1 MTQTVAVVGA
11 GITGLTAAC
20 DLLASGCGVTLFE
33 SAPYAGGLA
42 FDIPCGAGRVEA
54 FYRHIFTSDT
64 HIRDLAAELGLAD
77 AIRWFAP
84 DNAVAL
90 PGASGNA
97 TNLYPF
103 TTPGDL
109 LRFSPLSLPG
119 RIRLGLSVLGA
130 KRVRDWRALEG
141 ETAREWVLRTAGRDV
156 WRTVWEPLMR
166 SKFDDDADSVSAVW
180 LWNKLALRGHTRSS
194 GMKSELLGYMDGGFG
209 RLVDAL
215 TERIRTLGGR
225 IETGTAVERIDADPE
240 TGAPSLTVSS
250 PATEPQTLRFDRAL
264 WTAAPA
270 LLADAAP
277 SLPSESLEK
286 LRCVRYKGNICALLE
301 LSRPLTPHY
310 WISVADPDIPFV
322 ALIEHTNLVGAE
334 AYGRHIVY
342 LSRYIDAADPLFS
355 APDDEILRRFKAVLP
370 RFAPDFDATA
380 ILAARVTRA
389 RYAQPVI
396 PCGYS
401 GRIPPFDPV
410 PGKAV
415 FLASMPQIYPEDRG
429 MNYAVRLGREAA
441 RKILSPEAIR

>member
-33 SAPYAGGLA
+33 SAPHAGGLA
-42 FDIPCGAGRVEA
+42 FDIPCGVGRVEA

-64 HIRDLAAELGLAD
+64 HIRDLAAELGLGD
-77 AIRWFAP
+77 AIRWRAP

-90 PGASGNA
+90 PGAGN
-97 TNLYPF
+97 TTKLYPF

-109 LRFSPLSLPG
+109 LRFSPLSLIG

-130 KRVRDWRALEG
+130 KRVRDWQALEG
-141 ETAREWVLRTAGRDV
+141 ETAREWVLRTAGKDV

-166 SKFDDDADSVSAVW
+166 SKFDDDADGVSAVW

-209 RLVDAL
+209 RLVNAL
-215 TERIRTLGGR
+215 TERIRALGGR
-225 IETGTAVERIDADPE
+225 IETETAVERIENDPK

-250 PATEPQTLRFDRAL
+250 PATGARTLRFDRAL

-270 LLADAAP
+270 LLADAGP
-277 SLPSESLEK
+277 SLPSESLDK
-286 LRCVRYKGNICALLE
+286 LRDVRYKGNICVLLE

-310 WISVADPDIPFV
+310 WISVADPAIPFV

-334 AYGRHIVY
+334 PYGRHLVY
-342 LSRYIDAADPLFS
+342 LSRYIDAANPLFS
-355 APDDEILRRFKAVLP
+355 ATDDDILRRFTAVLP
-370 RFAPDFDATA
+370 RFAPGFDATA

-401 GRIPPFDPV
+401 GRIPPFAPAR
-410 PGKAV
+410 GRGI

-441 RKILSPEAIR
+441 RKLLSGEAAR

>member
-11 GITGLTAAC
+11 GITGLAAAC
-20 DLLASGCGVTLFE
+20 DLLVSGCGVTLFE

-64 HIRDLAAELGLAD
+64 NILDLAAELGLAD
-77 AIRWFAP
+77 AIRWHAP
-84 DNAVAL
+84 NNAVAL
-90 PGASGNA
+90 PGAGN
-97 TNLYPF
+97 TTKLHPF

-119 RIRLGLSVLGA
+119 RLRLGLSVLGA
-130 KRVRDWRALEG
+130 KRVRDWLALEE
-141 ETAREWVLRTAGRDV
+141 ETAREWVLRTAGKDV

-225 IETGTAVERIDADPE
+225 IETGTAVERIETDPE

-250 PATEPQTLRFDRAL
+250 PVTGPRTLRFDRAL

-270 LLADAAP
+270 LLADAAS
-277 SLPSESLEK
+277 SLPSESLDK
-286 LRCVRYKGNICALLE
+286 LRGVRYKGNLCVLLE

-310 WISVADPDIPFV
+310 WISVADPEIPFV

-342 LSRYIDAADPLFS
+342 LSRYIDTANPLFS
-355 APDDEILRRFKAVLP
+355 ATDEDILRRFTAVLP
-370 RFAPDFDATA
+370 RFAPDFDATT

-396 PCGYS
+396 PRGYS
-401 GRIPPFDPV
+401 GRIPPFRPA

-441 RKILSPEAIR
+441 REMLSPEATR